1 MPVDSDS
8 FVFVISLAA
17 VVNGLGI
24 VRWLTGLTEYIRRR
38 SSLDI
43 QLYWVFALAACFQF
57 LLHILFW
64 WSLWSLRGTASIN
77 FLSFLYMLAGPIL
90 LFVGT
95 ALLMPNV
102 DGDDVDLRKHYFAV
116 RSSYSNIL
124 ILLWLWAIF
133 ASPLL
138 RGAFAPT
145 AAIYV
150 IFLANAVVMR
160 VSANQT
166 VHGASAV
173 VNWLLFTATIGIYF
187 LQLGG
192 PAAQ

>member
-1 MPVDSDS
+1 MPVDAAS
-8 FVFVISLAA
+8 FVFIIALAG

-24 VRWLTGLTEYIRRR
+24 VRWLTGLTEYIRQR

-43 QLYWVFALAACFQF
+43 QLYWVFALTACFQF
-57 LLHILFW
+57 FLHILFW

-77 FLSFLYMLAGPIL
+77 FLSFVYMLTGPIL

-102 DGDDVDLRKHYFAV
+102 DSDEIDLKEHYFAT
-116 RSSYSNIL
+116 RSSYSNVL

-145 AAIYV
+145 APIFAV
-150 IFLANAVVMR
+150 FLANAVAMR
-160 VSANQT
+160 ATANPTVNSVSAI
-166 VHGASAV
+166 
-173 VNWLLFTATIGIYF
+173 VNWILFTVIIGIYF

-192 PAAQ
+192 PATQ